1 MAETPTLN
9 GMTVVLGG
17 ARSGKSAFAESLF
30 ASVEAANYIATAE
43 ALDDE
48 MADRIQQH
56 QSRRGATWTTV
67 EAPLDLAGALTAT
80 NTPALVDC
88 LTIWL
93 SNLMHHEKDAEA
105 EIDSLLAALSAMTQP
120 VVLVS
125 NEVGG
130 GIVPENKLAR
140 VFRDLA
146 GIMNQKFA
154 TAADQVFLITAGLP
168 QQLK

>member
-1 MAETPTLN
+1 MAATPTLN
-9 GMTVVLGG
+9 GMIVVLGG

-30 ASVEAANYIATAE
+30 SECAQATYIATAE
-43 ALDDE
+43 ALDEE
-48 MADRIQQH
+48 MNDRIQQH
-56 QSRRGATWTTV
+56 QFRRGAIWTTV
-67 EAPLDLAGALTAT
+67 EVPLNLTGPLSAAT
-80 NTPALVDC
+80 TPVLVDC

-93 SNLMHHEKDAEA
+93 SNLMHHEKDIDA
-105 EIDSLLAALSAMTQP
+105 EIDSLLGVLSAMTQP

-140 VFRDLA
+140 EFRDLA
-146 GIMNQKFA
+146 GLMNQKFA
-154 TAADQVFLITAGLP
+154 AAADQVFLITVGLP

>member
-1 MAETPTLN
+1 MAATPTFN
-9 GMTVVLGG
+9 GITLVLGG

-30 ASVEAANYIATAE
+30 ASCDAATYIATAE

-48 MADRIQQH
+48 MTDRIQQH
-56 QSRRGATWTTV
+56 QSRRGDAWTTV
-67 EAPLDLAGALTAT
+67 EAPLDLAGAMTDIGS
-80 NTPALVDC
+80 PVLVDC

-93 SNLMHHEKDAEA
+93 SNLMHHEKDIEA
-105 EIDSLLAALSAMTQP
+105 EIDSLLAALSAMKQP
-120 VVLVS
+120 IVFVS

-140 VFRDLA
+140 NFRDLA

-154 TAADQVFLITAGLP
+154 AAADQVFLVIAGLP

>member
-1 MAETPTLN
+1 MAATPTLN
-9 GMTVVLGG
+9 GMIVVLGG

-30 ASVEAANYIATAE
+30 SECAQATLNLTGPLSAA
-43 ALDDE
+43 
-48 MADRIQQH
+48 
-56 QSRRGATWTTV
+56 TTPV
-67 EAPLDLAGALTAT
+67 
-80 NTPALVDC
+80 LVDC

-93 SNLMHHEKDAEA
+93 SNLMHHEKDIDA
-105 EIDSLLAALSAMTQP
+105 EIDSLLGVLSAMTQP

-140 VFRDLA
+140 EFRDLA
-146 GIMNQKFA
+146 GLMNQKFA
-154 TAADQVFLITAGLP
+154 AAADQVFLITVGLP